1 MQLETESISQLIDRL
16 AAVVP
21 DYPEPGVS
29 FKDLTPVFADPVG
42 FRRIVDSIV
51 DPFRGTFDLIAG
63 LEARGFILASAAA
76 YATGTGML
84 TIRKK
89 GKLPRE
95 ILAESYQLEYGEA
108 TLEVHRD
115 DIPSGTRVLV
125 LDDVLATGGTLN
137 ASTKLIER
145 AGGVVVGIGVV
156 MELEDLGGRGRLP
169 GRHIHSLSAV

>member
-21 DYPEPGVS
+21 DYPEPGIS
-29 FKDLTPVFADPVG
+29 FKDLTPVFADAQG
-42 FRRIVDSIV
+42 FKRIVDAIV
-51 DPFRGTFDLIAG
+51 DPFRGTFDVIAG

-95 ILAESYQLEYGEA
+95 TFAESYQLEYGEA
-108 TLEVHRD
+108 TLEVHCD
-115 DIPSGTRVLV
+115 DVPTGTRVLI
-125 LDDVLATGGTLN
+125 LDDVLATGGTLG
-137 ASTKLIER
+137 ASTKLVER
-145 AGGVVVGIGVV
+145 AGGIVVGIGVV
-156 MELEDLGGRGRLP
+156 LELEDLGGRGRLS
-169 GRHIHSLSAV
+169 GRHVHSLSAV